1 MTRLGRNA
9 IRRSE
14 KEARRRNREEK
25 RGRRVAAGV
34 AALATVAAVGAGQVM
49 ADAPAMAVTVGG
61 VEIENPAGQLG
72 EIIAQLANNELTQ
85 ELAKSLRMELCATGG
100 TSGGADCS
108 MSTGTGIAIVMPDRI
123 ELVPRVDSDTEEDAL
138 YKSLQ
143 NYFNNPPVAP
153 VWASYPQTVPG
164 WAQYSADLAEYL
176 VAAAAY
182 TTAAGIVNDVVG
194 IDFPIPGPPVTSGSA
209 KVIGDGFQ
217 FAMASGGGKATAIS
231 FLPLSLATA
240 GASGERTAVSFALIG
255 MANAWTTDE
264 IPVTILGDNTLTPLD
279 LAEIKLPS
287 IPAVRSVSC
296 YGGLTGAYAEGV
308 GACANIAGTLDF
320 RWNAV
325 NNELQFG
332 LTDPTGILFDPTG
345 VFTQVITQLLN
356 GQPLTLSKDFA
367 RLSIG
372 GDYDLFS
379 GNFLRLTSDYG
390 SQDPIT
396 IEWLGQKITLNP
408 EVEVNGVDRPNHL
421 GVPVITFAALNT
433 GEIVPV
439 VNLPEYKFPFGISS
453 IGPIEIPSTTT
464 TTTASPLSLTTT
476 TDDTPSPSLL
486 RTTTT
491 TTDDTTEAEPEKV
504 TTLAAPVDTTED
516 EVTTDKTADTTTTT
530 TDNSTDNK
538 DQSNNY
544 VGKHRSEN
552 KGGYVGKHR
561 SESKN
566 DNEGSDNKGSDNKDS
581 SSTKSDNKGSSENKS
596 DDNGSSENKGSD
608 SSSNSNSSN
617 SSNNG
622 SGNES

>member
-49 ADAPAMAVTVGG
+49 ADAPARADIWDTITSLKNADPAATFGDLLGTTV
-61 VEIENPAGQLG
+61 
-72 EIIAQLANNELTQ
+72 NNEATQ
-85 ELAKSLRMELCATGG
+85 AILDQWRVQACASGG
-100 TSGGADCS
+100 SSGGADCTN
-108 MSTGTGIAIVMPDRI
+108 STGTGLAVVLPSSLEVVPVGVYNTAEGLVGSLPDW
-123 ELVPRVDSDTEEDAL
+123 LKTLLGVPDAL
-138 YKSLQ
+138 
-143 NYFNNPPVAP
+143 AP
-153 VWASYPQTVPG
+153 QP
-164 WAQYSADLAEYL
+164 
-176 VAAAAY
+176 
-182 TTAAGIVNDVVG
+182 TT
-194 IDFPIPGPPVTSGSA
+194 TGSA
-209 KVIGDGFQ
+209 TVIGSGFQ
-217 FAMASGGGKATAIS
+217 FALAYRDGEATAIS
-231 FLPLSLATA
+231 YLPVSFATA
-240 GASGERTAVSFALIG
+240 GASDGKKAYAFALVG
-255 MANAWTTDE
+255 VAYAWNTGDL
-264 IPVTILGDNTLTPLD
+264 PVTVLGGTIAT
-279 LAEIKLPS
+279 
-287 IPAVRSVSC
+287 IPGVKSVGC
-296 YGGLTGAYAEGV
+296 YGGLTGGYAEGV
-308 GACANIAGTLDF
+308 GACANVLGTLDF
-320 RWNAV
+320 RWNAS
-325 NNELQFG
+325 NNQIQFG
-332 LTDPTGILFDPTG
+332 LTDPSAVLFDPTG
-345 VFTQVITQLLN
+345 AIQELLTTLLN
-356 GQPLTLSKDFA
+356 GDQLNLADLLSDDFVRLTISPE
-367 RLSIG
+367 
-372 GDYDLFS
+372 DLLNGS
-379 GNFLRLTSDYG
+379 FLRVTSDYG
-390 SQDPIT
+390 FTGPVTVD
-396 IEWLGQKITLNP
+396 WLGQDITIYP
-408 EVEVNGVDRPNHL
+408 TTTVNGKVRPNYIAL
-421 GVPVITFAALNT
+421 PQITFHELDT
-433 GEIVPV
+433 GEIIPV
-439 VNLPEYKFPFGISS
+439 LNAPKFEFPFGISS